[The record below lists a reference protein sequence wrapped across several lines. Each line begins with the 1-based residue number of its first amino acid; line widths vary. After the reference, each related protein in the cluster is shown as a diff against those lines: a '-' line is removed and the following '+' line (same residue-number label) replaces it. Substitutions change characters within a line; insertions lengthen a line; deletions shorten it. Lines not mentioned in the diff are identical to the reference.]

1 MATTINNRSNNITDF
16 KEDHS
21 MKTNNM
27 NTRDTLTLNTLLP
40 GGGFY
45 GGEQTDVLP
54 GGGFHGG
61 EQTDV
66 LPGGGFHGGEQ
77 TDVLPGGGFHGG
89 EQTDVLPGGG
99 FHGGEQTDVLPGGG
113 FHGDEQMDVL
123 PGGCIHGTCQTEIL
137 PDDGM
142 FECEESAPSESLYDS
157 LVKRGYISDTAE
169 PAALREEHS
178 WPKGEFGVDWFFV

>member
-45 GGEQTDVLP
+45 
-54 GGGFHGG
+54 
-61 EQTDV
+61 
-66 LPGGGFHGGEQ
+66 GGEQ

>member
-1 MATTINNRSNNITDF
+1 MATTINNHSNNITDF

-89 EQTDVLPGGG
+89 EQTDILPGS
-99 FHGGEQTDVLPGGG
+99 G

>member
-1 MATTINNRSNNITDF
+1 MATTINNHSNNITDF

-45 GGEQTDVLP
+45 
-54 GGGFHGG
+54 
-61 EQTDV
+61 
-66 LPGGGFHGGEQ
+66 
-77 TDVLPGGGFHGG
+77 
-89 EQTDVLPGGG
+89 
-99 FHGGEQTDVLPGGG
+99 GGEQTDVLPGGG

-169 PAALREEHS
+169 PAALRDEHS

>member
-27 NTRDTLTLNTLLP
+27 NTRDTLTLNTL
-40 GGGFY
+40 
-45 GGEQTDVLP
+45 
-54 GGGFHGG
+54 
-61 EQTDV
+61 
-66 LPGGGFHGGEQ
+66 
-77 TDVLPGGGFHGG
+77 LPGGGFHGG

>member
-45 GGEQTDVLP
+45 
-54 GGGFHGG
+54 
-61 EQTDV
+61 
-66 LPGGGFHGGEQ
+66 
-77 TDVLPGGGFHGG
+77 
-89 EQTDVLPGGG
+89 
-99 FHGGEQTDVLPGGG
+99 GGEQTDVLPGGG

>member
-45 GGEQTDVLP
+45 GGEQT
-54 GGGFHGG
+54 
-61 EQTDV
+61 
-66 LPGGGFHGGEQ
+66 
-77 TDVLPGGGFHGG
+77 
-89 EQTDVLPGGG
+89 
-99 FHGGEQTDVLPGGG
+99 
-113 FHGDEQMDVL
+113 DVL

>member
-27 NTRDTLTLNTLLP
+27 NTRDTLTLSTLLP

-77 TDVLPGGGFHGG
+77 TDI
-89 EQTDVLPGGG
+89 
-99 FHGGEQTDVLPGGG
+99 LPGGG

-169 PAALREEHS
+169 PAALREAHS